1 MLRLIYIYYG
11 TLLPGWT
18 TLRAFS
24 HGQRHFI
31 VLWLKYWVIHAL
43 LQAFG
48 VLTDFLIGGLPFY
61 AALKLI
67 LSVGLWFSAP
77 YSTNHL
83 FNAIR
88 KYVMVKLEP
97 VIDQGYI
104 WHQTIGRNLYGTLI
118 QSQLVKTIIPKDRDE
133 QRGPRVNNRLLKRE
147 LSNLMAEI
155 ELDQADLR
163 KRDFFQETNLDRL
176 DRDSMHNVIEYLT
189 NRLENQQ
196 PGDGKTYQSR
206 RLRSSQVD
214 S

>member
-104 WHQTIGRNLYGTLI
+104 WHQTI
-118 QSQLVKTIIPKDRDE
+118 DRDE

>member
-11 TLLPGWT
+11 TLLPGWN
-18 TLRAFS
+18 TLRALS

-48 VLTDFLIGGLPFY
+48 VLTDFFAGGLPFY

-77 YSTNHL
+77 YSSNHL
-83 FNAIR
+83 YNIIK
-88 KYVMVKLEP
+88 KYVMGKLEP
-97 VIDQGYI
+97 IVEQGFRWHATLDQ
-104 WHQTIGRNLYGTLI
+104 
-118 QSQLVKTIIPKDRDE
+118 DE
-133 QRGPRVNNRLLKRE
+133 QSSGPRVNKHLLKRE

-155 ELDQADLR
+155 EMDQAELH
-163 KRDFFQETNLDRL
+163 KREFFKESNLDRL

-189 NRLENQQ
+189 ERLETQQ
-196 PGDGKTYQSR
+196 PGDGKPYRPR
-206 RLRSSQVD
+206 RLSDRIN
-214 S
+214 